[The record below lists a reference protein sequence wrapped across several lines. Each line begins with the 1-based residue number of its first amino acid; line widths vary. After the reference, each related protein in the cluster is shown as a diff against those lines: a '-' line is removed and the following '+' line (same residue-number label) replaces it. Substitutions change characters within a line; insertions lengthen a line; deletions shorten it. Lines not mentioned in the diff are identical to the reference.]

1 MLIPMSQRNK
11 RLIIAMMITYFAHFF
26 TFNLW
31 HTTFNNFAV
40 ELFGVTGEQI
50 GLLQSLR
57 EIPGFLVFS
66 AFLLIL
72 LFSEI
77 GTLGVST
84 IILGLGLI
92 ATALSQSYVALVLA
106 SILMSFGFH
115 YFYTLNNAV
124 VLMVV
129 EPGQAAHTLGKFRSV
144 GSFSNILAMGAVFLL
159 VERIGYRPLYIGAGL
174 FAIVFGAVSLFKRT
188 KAGSLPEKRKIAFRK
203 EYWLYYLLSFLEG
216 SKKHISSTFTIFL
229 IVSEFGVSARNI
241 SLLFMINAVVTI
253 YTHQRLGRVVDRLG
267 ERKTL
272 TIYYIF
278 LILAYLGYA
287 FINNVWIVCSIL
299 VLAQIGMGFSTAV
312 DSYLQK
318 IAAPEDITS
327 NISFRTTID
336 HIAAIFI
343 PLIGGVIWSRVGYP
357 VTFLMGV
364 GIVVCALVA
373 TQLLGRSL
381 QKKAV

>member
-1 MLIPMSQRNK
+1 M
-11 RLIIAMMITYFAHFF
+11 
-26 TFNLW
+26 
-31 HTTFNNFAV
+31 
-40 ELFGVTGEQI
+40 
-50 GLLQSLR
+50 
-57 EIPGFLVFS
+57 
-66 AFLLIL
+66 
-72 LFSEI
+72 
-77 GTLGVST
+77 
-84 IILGLGLI
+84 
-92 ATALSQSYVALVLA
+92 
-106 SILMSFGFH
+106 
-115 YFYTLNNAV
+115 
-124 VLMVV
+124 
-129 EPGQAAHTLGKFRSV
+129 
-144 GSFSNILAMGAVFLL
+144 
-159 VERIGYRPLYIGAGL
+159 ERIGYRPLYIGAGI

>member
-1 MLIPMSQRNK
+1 
-11 RLIIAMMITYFAHFF
+11 MMITYFAHYF
-26 TFNLW
+26 TFSLW

-72 LFSEI
+72 LFKEI
-77 GTLGVST
+77 GTLGMST
-84 IILGLGLI
+84 IILGAGLI
-92 ATALSQSYVALVLA
+92 ATALSQTFVALVLA
-106 SILMSFGFH
+106 SIFMSFGFH

-129 EPGQAAHTLGKFRSV
+129 DKDYAAHTLGKFRSV
-144 GSFSNILAMGAVFLL
+144 ASFSTILAMGAVYLL
-159 VERIGYRPLYIGAGL
+159 VERIGYRTLYIGAGI
-174 FAIVFGAVSLFKRT
+174 FAIVFGAFSLFKKT
-188 KAGSLPEKRKIAFRK
+188 DSGSIPEKRKIAFRK
-203 EYWLYYLLSFLEG
+203 KYWLYYLLSFLEG

-229 IVSEFGVSARNI
+229 LVSVFDVSAKNI
-241 SLLFMINAVVTI
+241 SLLFLINALVTI
-253 YTHQRLGRVVDRLG
+253 YSHQKMGQIIDRFG

-272 TIYYIF
+272 SIYYLF
-278 LILAYLGYA
+278 LFAAYLGLAYL
-287 FINNVWIVCSIL
+287 NNVWIVSGIV
-299 VLAQIGMGFSTAV
+299 VLTHIGMGLSTAV

-318 IAAPEDITS
+318 IATPEDITS

-343 PLIGGVIWSRVGYP
+343 PFIGGVLWTRVGHH
-357 VTFLMGV
+357 VTFLVGV
-364 GIVVCALVA
+364 GIVVCAFVA
-373 TQLLGRSL
+373 TQLLGSSL
-381 QKKAV
+381 KEKAPAPEA